1 MITLEEALNI
11 ILSNVKTNVV
21 ENIPIK
27 NCVNRVL
34 SDDIFSDINMPPFDK
49 SAVDG
54 YACKKTGLHKA
65 LQIIEVVAAG
75 KLPSK
80 KVTYRTCV
88 KVMTGAK
95 IPEGAELVIMV
106 EDVEVI
112 DKQTIRFIG
121 SKTSENICYKSEDI
135 KEGSRVLSKGT
146 LLKPYH
152 AGILTTVGIA
162 SVLVYEKV
170 KVGIIITG
178 DEIIEPQNTLPDG
191 KIFNSN
197 AYQLLNSCLALNVI
211 PDYYGI
217 VEDNYEI
224 ICNAINIMLKK
235 TDVVLITGGVSVGD
249 FDYVPASM
257 KNVGLKIKFD
267 SIAMQPGRPL
277 TYATKGNKHCFGLP
291 GNPVSTF
298 VQFELSIKP
307 LLYKIMGHDYKP
319 LIISL
324 KLSETITRKEAK
336 RKSFYPVRLNSDN
349 TIAPVSYHGSAHINS
364 YAEAFGIISM
374 DIGVFEINK
383 GTEVY
388 VRQI

>member
-1 MITLEEALNI
+1 MITLEDALNI
-11 ILSNVKTNVV
+11 ILNNVQTNAV
-21 ENIPIK
+21 ENIPIE

-54 YACKKTGLHKA
+54 YACKKEDLNKV
-65 LQIIEVVAAG
+65 LQVTEVVAAG
-75 KLPSK
+75 KIPSK
-80 KVTYRTCV
+80 KVTNGTCV

-95 IPEGAELVIMV
+95 IPEGAELVVMV
-106 EDVEVI
+106 EYVEII
-112 DKQTIRFIG
+112 DKQTVKFIT
-121 SKTSENICYKSEDI
+121 SKTSKNICFKSEDI
-135 KEGSRVLSKGT
+135 KAGSLVLSKGA
-146 LLKPYH
+146 LLRPYH
-152 AGILTTVGIA
+152 AGILATVGTT
-162 SVLVYEKV
+162 SVPVYKKV
-170 KVGIIITG
+170 KVGIIVTG

-197 AYQLLNSCLALNVI
+197 AYQLINSCLSVDVI
-211 PDYYGI
+211 PDYFGI
-217 VEDNYEI
+217 VEDDYEA
-224 ICNAINIMLKK
+224 ICNSINIMLEK

-249 FDYVPASM
+249 FDYVPAAM
-257 KNVGLKIKFD
+257 KSVGLEIKFD

-319 LIISL
+319 LTISL

-349 TIAPVSYHGSAHINS
+349 TISPVSYHGSAHINS

-383 GTEVY
+383 GAEVY